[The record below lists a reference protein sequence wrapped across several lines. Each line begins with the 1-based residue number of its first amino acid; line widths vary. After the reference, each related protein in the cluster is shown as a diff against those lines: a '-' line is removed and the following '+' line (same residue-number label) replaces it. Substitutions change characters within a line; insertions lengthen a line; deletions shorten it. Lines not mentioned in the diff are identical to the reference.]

1 MPTVI
6 DFRSDTVTKPVDGMR
21 RAMFDA
27 VVGDDV
33 YGEDPTV
40 VKLENTVAALLGKEA
55 ALYVPSGTMSNQ
67 LALLVHT
74 ERATEVILERHCH
87 IFNHEGAAGS
97 WLSGVQLNPL
107 DGNKGI
113 LTASDIAPY
122 LRVGQYGEPST
133 SLICLENT
141 HNLAGGRIHSVAV
154 IEGIRALAIENKIPM
169 HLDGARLWNASAA
182 TGVAESAYASYFDTV
197 SVCLSKGLGAP
208 VGSVLVGSRA
218 HINKARH
225 FRSRLGGSMRQSGV
239 IAAAGLYALENH
251 RGRLKE
257 DHRKAREL
265 ASALNNTT
273 WFSVDAD
280 DIESNI
286 VFFHVT
292 NNKAFEAVKQL
303 KAHGI
308 LVSATRQDTIRAVTH
323 LDISD
328 KDIEQTKS
336 VLNSYFSH
344 AIIA

>member
-1 MPTVI
+1 MSTVI
-6 DFRSDTVTKPVDGMR
+6 DFRSDTVTRPVDGMR

-40 VKLENTVAALLGKEA
+40 TKLENTVAGLLGKEA

-97 WLSGVQLNPL
+97 WLSGVQMNPL

-122 LRVGQYGEPST
+122 LRWGQYGEPAT

-141 HNLAGGRIHSVAV
+141 HNLAGGRIHALEVL
-154 IEGIRALAIENKIPM
+154 EGIRALAIENKIPM

-182 TGVAESAYASYFDTV
+182 TGIAEHTYASFFDTA

-208 VGSVLVGSRA
+208 VGSVLVGSKA

-225 FRSRLGGSMRQSGV
+225 FRSRLGGSMRQAGV
-239 IAAAGLYALENH
+239 IAAAGLYALEHH
-251 RGRLKE
+251 RSRLNE
-257 DHRKAREL
+257 DHKRAKEL
-265 ASALNNTT
+265 ALALNETA
-273 WFSVDAD
+273 WFSVDPD

-286 VFFHVT
+286 VFFKVA
-292 NNKAFEAVKQL
+292 NNAAHDAVKQL
-303 KAHGI
+303 KEQGI
-308 LVSATRQDTIRAVTH
+308 LVSATKPDEIRAVTH
-323 LDISD
+323 LEITDEDIV
-328 KDIEQTKS
+328 QTNLILSK
-336 VLNSYFSH
+336 YFSQ
-344 AIIA
+344 AIPA